1 MIQRLLL
8 LLTLSFLTTLTF
20 AETLPQNITLNF
32 TGPFQVPATMSFNY
46 GSGKY
51 DLNTTVHIPFK
62 NMHFTSNGLIE
73 NNRLITQSFEDIRSG
88 KPYAYANFDLPNKTI
103 HYGRTGQANSA
114 KMTAL
119 AQDFFTT
126 AWQAT
131 LNKAPLTEK
140 VQTTNGKKV
149 YERPPFVKTGTEEG
163 YINGQRTPITLYISG
178 EGDDRVE
185 LGLSPEHYYLP
196 ALIAYYEKGKRY
208 ELKLKSYK
216 AQ

>member
-8 LLTLSFLTTLTF
+8 LFTLTF
-20 AETLPQNITLNF
+20 VSLSLQAETLPQKIKLNF
-32 TGPFQVPATMSFNY
+32 TGPFQVPASMTFT
-46 GSGKY
+46 Y
-51 DLNTTVHIPFK
+51 DDQQYKLDTTVHIPFK
-62 NMHFTSNGLIE
+62 NMQFISQGLVK

-88 KPYAYANFDLPNKTI
+88 KPYAYANFDTQNKTI
-103 HYGRTGQANSA
+103 IYGRAGQKNNT

-131 LNKAPLTEK
+131 LNQAPLTEK

-149 YERPPFVKTGTEEG
+149 YQRPSFVKTGTEEG
-163 YINGQRTPITLYISG
+163 YINGQKTPITFYVSG

-185 LGLSPEHYYLP
+185 LGLSSEHYYLP

-216 AQ
+216 IP